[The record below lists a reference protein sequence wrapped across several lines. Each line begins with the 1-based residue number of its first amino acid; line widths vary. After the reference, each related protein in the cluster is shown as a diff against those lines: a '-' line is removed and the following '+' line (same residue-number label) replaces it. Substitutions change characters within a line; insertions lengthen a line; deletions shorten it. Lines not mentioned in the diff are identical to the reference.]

1 MMYLIDGCEV
11 EVSNIIPARCSD
23 YTVYENKI
31 WRIVATE
38 GCGINRAQKLER
50 EEHKETCWIKGP
62 IILYKV
68 IKPTGS
74 ISI

>member
-31 WRIVATE
+31 WKIVATE
-38 GCGINRAQKLER
+38 GNKACKLER
-50 EEHKETCWIKGP
+50 EKHKESYSIKGP
-62 IILYKV
+62 IKLYKV
-68 IKPTGS
+68 IKPTGY